1 MVHLPAGGDPAGL
14 FRAVRRR
21 PRKKLEAVARAL
33 IGKGPRTGGQDQDDE
48 EPDLTVS
55 AADFLRDGGNP
66 EKAVELI
73 EVLQENW
80 QAVMVFR
87 QCRAHWVTGMHAPI
101 YDGITAMELEA
112 AARLHR
118 IAPSA
123 YDDLVACIA
132 VLVQTTRQARNE
144 ATT

>member
-1 MVHLPAGGDPAGL
+1 M
-14 FRAVRRR
+14 
-21 PRKKLEAVARAL
+21 
-33 IGKGPRTGGQDQDDE
+33 
-48 EPDLTVS
+48 
-55 AADFLRDGGNP
+55 
-66 EKAVELI
+66 I

-87 QCRAHWVTGMHAPI
+87 QCRAHWRLNGMHAPI

-123 YDDLVACIA
+123 YDDLLACIE
-132 VLVQTTRQARNE
+132 VLVQTISQTRNE

>member
-1 MVHLPAGGDPAGL
+1 M
-14 FRAVRRR
+14 
-21 PRKKLEAVARAL
+21 
-33 IGKGPRTGGQDQDDE
+33 
-48 EPDLTVS
+48 
-55 AADFLRDGGNP
+55 RDGGNP

-87 QCRAHWVTGMHAPI
+87 QCRAHWISGMHAPI

-112 AARLHR
+112 AARLHC

-132 VLVQTTRQARNE
+132 VLVQATRQARNE

>member
-1 MVHLPAGGDPAGL
+1 M
-14 FRAVRRR
+14 RR
-21 PRKKLEAVARAL
+21 
-33 IGKGPRTGGQDQDDE
+33 I
-48 EPDLTVS
+48 
-55 AADFLRDGGNP
+55 LRDGGNS
-66 EKAVELI
+66 ETALELI
-73 EVLQENW
+73 EVLEENW

-118 IAPSA
+118 IPPSA
-123 YDDLVACIA
+123 YDDLVACIE

>member
-1 MVHLPAGGDPAGL
+1 M
-14 FRAVRRR
+14 
-21 PRKKLEAVARAL
+21 LE
-33 IGKGPRTGGQDQDDE
+33 
-48 EPDLTVS
+48 
-55 AADFLRDGGNP
+55 
-66 EKAVELI
+66 
-73 EVLQENW
+73 ENW

-118 IAPSA
+118 VPPSA

>member
-1 MVHLPAGGDPAGL
+1 
-14 FRAVRRR
+14 
-21 PRKKLEAVARAL
+21 
-33 IGKGPRTGGQDQDDE
+33 
-48 EPDLTVS
+48 
-55 AADFLRDGGNP
+55 
-66 EKAVELI
+66 
-73 EVLQENW
+73 
-80 QAVMVFR
+80 
-87 QCRAHWVTGMHAPI
+87 MHTPI

-132 VLVQTTRQARNE
+132 VLVQATRQARNE

>member
-1 MVHLPAGGDPAGL
+1 MVHLPAGSNPAGL

-48 EPDLTVS
+48 EPDLAVS

-66 EKAVELI
+66 EAAVEVI

-87 QCRAHWVTGMHAPI
+87 QCRAHWISGMHAPI

-118 IAPSA
+118 IAPIA

-132 VLVQTTRQARNE
+132 VLVQATRQARNE